1 MSQFSK
7 MMTDFKNGQQI
18 ATEEDLEKPS
28 SAQLKISKK
37 VKPLKLGQLIHDTNL
52 EFKDE
57 DVNHSKSK
65 YINADNDS

>member
-28 SAQLKISKK
+28 SAQIKISKK

-57 DVNHSKSK
+57 YVNHSKSK

>member
-7 MMTDFKNGQQI
+7 MMTDFKNGQQM

-28 SAQLKISKK
+28 SAQIKISKK

>member
-18 ATEEDLEKPS
+18 ATAEDLEKPS
-28 SAQLKISKK
+28 SAQIKISKK